1 MIKLYSTG
9 CPKCKVLK
17 KKLEASGK
25 EFEVIESLDEINK
38 VAEEL
43 DIHEAPFVIIGDQ
56 VLNFA
61 EANRELGKI

>member
-25 EFEVIESLDEINK
+25 EFEVIEDLDQINEF
-38 VAEEL
+38 AEAH
-43 DIHEAPFVIIGDQ
+43 DIHSAPFVEMEDGSILDFI
-56 VLNFA
+56 A
-61 EANRELGKI
+61 ANRTLV